1 MFLRRLALVAVA
13 ALFALPVIGCA
24 AQRVGTRG
32 DGKEVTEARQV
43 APFTSIRVRGIDAAV
58 KVGGVLGVA
67 VTIDQNLM
75 PQVTTEVIGETLV
88 VRTKDASWRGK
99 GIVEIIVP
107 TLRALTIEGSN
118 NATIDGG
125 QGDLALKIEGNGN
138 LSWNGAAARLEA
150 TISGHGN
157 LRLTGTAELAR
168 LSVSGSGHV
177 KADGLTAKKAEI
189 EVGGSGGVDVT
200 LDGGLLASVSGP
212 GNVVWQGSAAVELAS
227 VTGSGMIVRHHLP
240 PRPDFAA
247 PTTEPGPVFIWDAAN
262 DPYLAELRATWS
274 LERLRGPTDL
284 DTVRAVSGW
293 VSSLWQHDGESVPKQ
308 SDPASILAE
317 VRQGGRFRC
326 VEYAIVVKGCLSALG
341 IPSRVLGLMTSDVET
356 RRSGAGHVVAEAY
369 LRDRRA
375 WVMVDGQWSAVPFL
389 RGAPL
394 SAVGL
399 QEALA
404 SSPADVTFE
413 GLPVSRWRSYQ
424 AWVAPYL
431 FYFSAPRDNRTS
443 GLDPAPGRFILVPAG
458 ADAPRVFQG
467 KVAIE
472 ATTVRSVESVYP
484 PVASP

>member
-1 MFLRRLALVAVA
+1 MK
-13 ALFALPVIGCA
+13 
-24 AQRVGTRG
+24 RG
-32 DGKEVTEARQV
+32 AILYVTMA
-43 APFTSIRVRGIDAAV
+43 
-58 KVGGVLGVA
+58 
-67 VTIDQNLM
+67 
-75 PQVTTEVIGETLV
+75 
-88 VRTKDASWRGK
+88 
-99 GIVEIIVP
+99 
-107 TLRALTIEGSN
+107 
-118 NATIDGG
+118 
-125 QGDLALKIEGNGN
+125 
-138 LSWNGAAARLEA
+138 
-150 TISGHGN
+150 
-157 LRLTGTAELAR
+157 
-168 LSVSGSGHV
+168 
-177 KADGLTAKKAEI
+177 
-189 EVGGSGGVDVT
+189 
-200 LDGGLLASVSGP
+200 GLLG
-212 GNVVWQGSAAVELAS
+212 LAC
-227 VTGSGMIVRHHLP
+227 HHLP
-240 PRPDFAA
+240 PRLDFAA

-284 DTVRAVSGW
+284 DTVRAVNGW
-293 VSSLWQHDGESVPKQ
+293 VSSLWQHDGDSVPKQ

-326 VEYAIVVKGCLSALG
+326 VEYAIVVKGRLSALG

-375 WVMVDGQWSAVPFL
+375 WVMVDGQWNAMPFL

-424 AWVAPYL
+424 AWVEPYL

-443 GLDPAPGRFILVPAG
+443 GLDPAPGQFILVPAG
-458 ADAPRVFQG
+458 ADAPKVFQG
-467 KVAIE
+467 KVAIK
-472 ATTVRSVESVYP
+472 ATTVRSVGSIYP